1 MNKCNELKDMIEK
14 LERKKE
20 SLLRE
25 NERLKNECRNTR
37 KSINNFGVGGFLST

>member
-25 NERLKNECRNTR
+25 NENNRVLELTR
-37 KSINNFGVGGFLST
+37 